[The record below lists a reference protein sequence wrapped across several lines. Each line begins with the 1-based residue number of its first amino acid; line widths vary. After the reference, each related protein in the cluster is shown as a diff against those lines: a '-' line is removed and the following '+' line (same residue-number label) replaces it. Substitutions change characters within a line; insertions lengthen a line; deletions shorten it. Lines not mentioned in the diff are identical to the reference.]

1 MILLNPGPVT
11 LTPTVRES
19 LLQEDLCHRE
29 PEFASLCLDIIG
41 RLAGLYPEARE
52 RYAPILLT
60 GSGTCAVEAMLAT
73 VVPSN
78 GNTLVIS
85 NGVYGERMAA
95 MLKAHGKAF
104 ESCVFDWLAPVDLA
118 VVERAM
124 QARDYA
130 FVVTVHNETTT
141 GRLNELSPLL
151 DLCQRHGAQLL
162 LDAVSSFGAEA
173 IPFEHP
179 ALAAVASTGNKCLH
193 GIVGTA
199 LVMVRRDL
207 LEGESQSNSLY
218 LDLFPYYRQ
227 QQSGYSP
234 FTQAVHAYYA
244 LQASL
249 TELAAQGGYQGRQ
262 RRYLQVA
269 NRIRDGL
276 EALGLRLLLPR
287 AENSSMI
294 TSFYLPEGWT
304 YEALHDA
311 LKQAGFVIYAGQ
323 GDLQRE
329 IFRIAN
335 MGHIQDADVE
345 RLLAVFS
352 DVLG

>member
-1 MILLNPGPVT
+1 
-11 LTPTVRES
+11 
-19 LLQEDLCHRE
+19 
-29 PEFASLCLDIIG
+29 
-41 RLAGLYPEARE
+41 
-52 RYAPILLT
+52 
-60 GSGTCAVEAMLAT
+60 MLAT
-73 VVPSN
+73 LAPSTSK
-78 GNTLVIS
+78 TLVIS

-95 MLKAHGKAF
+95 MLGAQGRAF
-104 ESCVFDWLAPVDLA
+104 DACVFDWLAPVDLA
-118 VVERAM
+118 VVE
-124 QARDYA
+124 QALQAQDYA

-141 GRLNELSPLL
+141 GRLNELLPLL
-151 DLCQRHGAQLL
+151 DLCQRQGVQLL

-199 LVMVRRDL
+199 LVMLRQDL
-207 LEGESQSNSLY
+207 LQGESQANSLY

-227 QQSGYSP
+227 QQTGYSA

-287 AENSSMI
+287 AQSCSMI
-294 TSFYLPEGWT
+294 TCFYLPEGWA
-304 YEALHDA
+304 YEALHDG

-323 GDLQRE
+323 GNLKQK

-335 MGHIQDADVE
+335 MGHIQDADVD
-345 RLLAVFS
+345 RLLAAFS
-352 DVLG
+352 EVLG